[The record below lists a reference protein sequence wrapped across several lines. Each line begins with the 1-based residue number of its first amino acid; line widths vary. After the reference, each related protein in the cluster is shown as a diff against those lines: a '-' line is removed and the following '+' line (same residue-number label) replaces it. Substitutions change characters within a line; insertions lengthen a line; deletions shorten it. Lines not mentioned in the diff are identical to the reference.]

1 MMTQQRAS
9 SVSSDARAG
18 RRAAQSE
25 ADAAAAREG
34 RWHRG
39 TDGDLVATSANV
51 RVSTGRTPRTGD
63 GGGDDDDDGGVVMVS
78 VADSG
83 TGTGDNAGSTD
94 GPATGGSTAAQAGTG
109 TALPA
114 PPGPPAPAATAA
126 PPTLTEIY
134 RDRER
139 EKKSR
144 LPKFKGLDELKL
156 TVKAWLKAVKNEL
169 RRQAAILHTEWC
181 EHEVFFEMV
190 ASFEGE
196 ALQWFDT
203 VEDSFVT
210 YDFPLAVIN
219 SYECVGMQGTLDSF
233 FPRLDGT
240 ALDTKWKRVCQE
252 EEQDCVKL
260 WQELQIVAVASSGSA
275 HR

>member
-1 MMTQQRAS
+1 MIS
-9 SVSSDARAG
+9 
-18 RRAAQSE
+18 
-25 ADAAAAREG
+25 
-34 RWHRG
+34 G

-78 VADSG
+78 VADS
-83 TGTGDNAGSTD
+83 
-94 GPATGGSTAAQAGTG
+94 
-109 TALPA
+109 
-114 PPGPPAPAATAA
+114 GPPAPAATAA

-203 VEDSFVT
+203 VEDSFVSREDQT
-210 YDFPLAVIN
+210 FGNLRRLLKDRYMVKRSNPEVVVRLRLRRQQRGEPTHR
-219 SYECVGMQGTLDSF
+219 SYVE
-233 FPRLDGT
+233 
-240 ALDTKWKRVCQE
+240 KRIPG
-252 EEQDCVKL
+252 K
-260 WQELQIVAVASSGSA
+260 G
-275 HR
+275 